1 MKKGIV
7 SGSLFCVCALQVFSQ
22 SNINYNKGG
31 INTVTTAV
39 PFLLI
44 TPDSRGGALGDC
56 GVASSPDANSMHW
69 NPAKYA
75 MADKDFGLSMSY
87 TPWLRQLVPDISLSY
102 LAGYKKIGKNAAVA
116 SSL

>member
-1 MKKGIV
+1 MIKKSIGL
-7 SGSLFCVCALQVFSQ
+7 LFFSCTAILVFGQ
-22 SNINYNKGG
+22 SSVNYNKGG

-56 GVASSPDANSMHW
+56 GVASSVDANSMHW
-69 NPAKYA
+69 NPAKYVF
-75 MADKDFGLSMSY
+75 ADRYFGLGMSY

-102 LAGYKKIGKNAAVA
+102 LSGYKKVGK
-116 SSL
+116 